1 MKAIQKGPLPV
12 GDEMENDLDQIMPL
26 DNSEETNH
34 GTNFEIP
41 KTEENATKL
50 QARRIIW
57 IMIFNSI
64 EIILFAVCI
73 KIQFSWFNIQL

>member
-1 MKAIQKGPLPV
+1 MQSRLHFRIHAVQTELRAKMKAIQKGPLPV

-50 QARRIIW
+50 QARRII
-57 IMIFNSI
+57 
-64 EIILFAVCI
+64 
-73 KIQFSWFNIQL
+73 

>member
-50 QARRIIW
+50 QARRII
-57 IMIFNSI
+57 
-64 EIILFAVCI
+64 
-73 KIQFSWFNIQL
+73 